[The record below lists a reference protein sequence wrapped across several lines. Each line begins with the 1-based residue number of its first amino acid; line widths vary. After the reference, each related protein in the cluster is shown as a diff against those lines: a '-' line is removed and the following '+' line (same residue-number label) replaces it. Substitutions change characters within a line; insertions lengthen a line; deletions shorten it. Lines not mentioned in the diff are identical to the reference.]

1 MKWITHQ
8 VVGAGAALL
17 AGLPP
22 LAVGA
27 AWMGSI
33 APDVI
38 DQKIAG
44 LFPNE
49 RKAFYKI
56 HRRTTHWLGWWL
68 AIWIAAFAAPGLA
81 RLVPGLTE
89 LPVLLAGLG
98 LGGMAPVLL
107 DMCTPSGVPLMPFS
121 RTPRFSLNLCRTG
134 SLGEYVFL
142 AVALGVMWLVKGDE
156 LRPLLNSALRG
167 LRHLAG

>member
-89 LPVLLAGLG
+89 LPCCWPG
-98 LGGMAPVLL
+98 
-107 DMCTPSGVPLMPFS
+107 SGWEAWRMFCWICV
-121 RTPRFSLNLCRTG
+121 RPRACR
-134 SLGEYVFL
+134 
-142 AVALGVMWLVKGDE
+142 
-156 LRPLLNSALRG
+156 
-167 LRHLAG
+167 

>member
-44 LFPNE
+44 LFPN
-49 RKAFYKI
+49 
-56 HRRTTHWLGWWL
+56 
-68 AIWIAAFAAPGLA
+68 
-81 RLVPGLTE
+81 
-89 LPVLLAGLG
+89 
-98 LGGMAPVLL
+98 
-107 DMCTPSGVPLMPFS
+107 
-121 RTPRFSLNLCRTG
+121 
-134 SLGEYVFL
+134 
-142 AVALGVMWLVKGDE
+142 
-156 LRPLLNSALRG
+156 
-167 LRHLAG
+167 